1 MQKKDDGLPSRA
13 FEASNHTKEATP
25 LMNEPKTYFVI
36 PTHRLRDVS
45 ETIHEYD
52 EHFWR
57 NGHSPQMFVFDDS
70 TPTNVEKYFTDLSQ
84 LKTRCD
90 LFYVGPKEKE
100 EFIAYVNSRLRNSR
114 LEPLVK
120 NLFRPSYG
128 GNRNYTLMYSLGG
141 LMVSSDDDMRPYS
154 LMEDSPES
162 LEDDEI
168 SRGRLHK
175 VGKNGYVRK
184 SFDMMSAFFDVLGKP
199 VSEVPE
205 NYERG
210 ELLVDTG
217 VDLETNSSK
226 GLVEENAMFL
236 QRGSVPDNA
245 VVKIAQTFRSG
256 TNDIDA
262 IDFVD
267 MFLNDEQ
274 QVSLDVLN
282 DLYVLVNF
290 RPVVTNKN
298 WRMDCGVA
306 GYDNTFGLPP
316 FFPTRLR
323 FEDYIYRLW
332 IQQNSIVAAHVDA
345 AQHHSKSN
353 YMRNPP
359 ASEILNEEIANLLKR
374 KIKTSLT
381 SVDDLGISFDYSGEV
396 TAQDAE
402 EILGKITGLH
412 ARALKVAETAK
423 SQERVNA
430 LRIFAAN
437 LQKAFYG
444 FEPDFFQHN
453 LLRIVDDAIGV
464 IKASIEL
471 WPTLVEICYFQKTR
485 NGLPTL
491 HLGRATR

>member
-1 MQKKDDGLPSRA
+1 
-13 FEASNHTKEATP
+13 
-25 LMNEPKTYFVI
+25 
-36 PTHRLRDVS
+36 LRDVS

-57 NGHSPQMFVFDDS
+57 NGHSPQMIVFDDS
-70 TPTNVEKYFTDLSQ
+70 TPTNVEKYFNHLDQ
-84 LKTRCD
+84 IKTRSD
-90 LFYVGPKEKE
+90 LFYVGPRQKE
-100 EFIAYVNSRLRNSR
+100 EFISYLNSRLRNKR

-128 GNRNYTLMYSLGG
+128 GNRNFTLMYSLGG

-162 LEDDEI
+162 LDNNEI

-175 VGKNGYVRK
+175 VGKNGYARK
-184 SFDMMSAFFDVLGKP
+184 SFDIMSAFFDVLGKP

-210 ELLVDTG
+210 ELLVDTSME
-217 VDLETNSSK
+217 LETNATK
-226 GLVEENAMFL
+226 GLAEENTIVL
-236 QRGSVPDNA
+236 QRGHVSDSA

-274 QVSLDVLN
+274 QMSLDDLN
-282 DLYVLVNF
+282 DIYVLVNF
-290 RPVVTNKN
+290 RPAITNKN
-298 WRMDCGVA
+298 WRMDCGVG
-306 GYDNTFGLPP
+306 GYDNTLGLPP

-323 FEDYIYRLW
+323 FEDFIYRLW
-332 IQQNSIVAAHVDA
+332 IQQEGIVAAHVDA
-345 AQHHSKSN
+345 AQHHTKSN

-359 ASEILNEEIANLLKR
+359 ASEVLNEEIANLLKR
-374 KIKTSLT
+374 KIKSSL
-381 SVDDLGISFDYSGEV
+381 SHVDELGITFDYMGEV

-402 EILGKITGLH
+402 EVLEKITSLH
-412 ARALKVAETAK
+412 RRALRAAEMTK
-423 SQERVNA
+423 SPERIDA
-430 LRIFAAN
+430 LRLFATN
-437 LQKAFYG
+437 LEKAFYG

-453 LLRIVDDAIGV
+453 LLRIVDDAIAV

-485 NGLPTL
+485 HGLPML
-491 HLGRATR
+491 HLGRATRNKLA